1 MSVVIDFF
9 KKYKME
15 ITIVCVFLLIPV
27 IEPIFEV
34 LVETLFTTGNVVGT
48 WVRKVSET
56 GYFCS

>member
-1 MSVVIDFF
+1 MSIVINFC

-15 ITIVCVFLLIPV
+15 LTVVSVLLLIPV
-27 IEPIFEV
+27 IEPIFEI

-56 GYFCS
+56 GYFCP